1 MDKPKAHVSPVVVE
15 KERSMMKTVLV
26 LGAGLV
32 ARPLV
37 RYLLEKQGVAVTM
50 ASRTVSKAEA
60 IVDGHPDGTCCA
72 LDLTAPAGLDDL
84 IKSSDVVISLL
95 PYRWHVDVAK
105 RCIQFKRH
113 LITTSYVKDEMQDLD
128 QAAREAGVLLL
139 NELGL
144 DPGIDHMS
152 AMRIIHAVQERGG
165 EIASFRSYCGGL
177 PAPEDDDN
185 PLGYKF
191 SWSPKGVVLA
201 GTNNGRFLE
210 DGELKEIPNS
220 QLFATHWPVFV
231 PGVGELEGYP
241 NRDSVQYIEM
251 YGLHGI
257 KTMFRGTLRN
267 LGWCATWQRLVELGL
282 LDTSPRADLG
292 SMTFAELLSGVAERQ
307 SGEELRTAVARHL
320 SLHPDSRE
328 MRNIAWLGLL
338 DEKPLPEKAES
349 VADAL
354 TILLDE
360 AMPYR
365 AGEKDMIV
373 LLHEFRASTPEVTEL
388 QRITSTLVAFGEPE
402 GDSAMARTVS
412 LPAAVA
418 AHHLIT
424 GKITLTGVHI
434 PTHKDVYNPVLDEL
448 ANLGIEC
455 VEDWE
460 A

>member
-1 MDKPKAHVSPVVVE
+1 LQRKLTVVAIK
-15 KERSMMKTVLV
+15 KERTTMKTVLV

-37 RYLLEKQGVAVTM
+37 RYLLEKQGISVTM

-60 IVDGHPDGTCCA
+60 IVAGHPDGTCCT

-95 PYRWHVDVAK
+95 PYLWHVDVAK

-113 LITTSYVKDEMQDLD
+113 LITTSYVKDEMKALHESAQ
-128 QAAREAGVLLL
+128 EAGVLLL

-152 AMRIIHAVQERGG
+152 AMRIIHGVQNQDG
-165 EIASFRSYCGGL
+165 EIISFKSYCGGL

-201 GTNNGRFLE
+201 GTNSGRFLE
-210 DGELKEIPNS
+210 NGEIREVPNS
-220 QLFATHWPVFV
+220 RLFATHWPVFA
-231 PGVGELEGYP
+231 PGIGELEGYP
-241 NRDSVQYIEM
+241 NRDSVQYIET
-251 YGLHGI
+251 YGLGGI

-267 LGWCATWQRLVELGL
+267 LGWCATWQKLSELGL
-282 LDTSPRADLG
+282 LDTTPWTDLG
-292 SMTFAELLSGVAERQ
+292 SMTFAEVLADVVECRQ
-307 SGEELRTAVARHL
+307 GEDLRTGVARHI
-320 SLHPDSRE
+320 SVHPNSRE
-328 MRNIAWLGLL
+328 MRNIEWLGLL
-338 DEKPLPEKAES
+338 EAKPIPQRAES
-349 VADAL
+349 LADAL

-365 AGEKDMIV
+365 PGEKDMIV
-373 LLHEFRASTPEVTEL
+373 LLHEFQASYPDIKEV

-418 AHHLIT
+418 AYLLVEGTIR
-424 GKITLTGVHI
+424 LTGVHI
-434 PTHKDVYNPVLDEL
+434 PTHEDIYNPVLDEL
-448 ANLGIEC
+448 AKLGIEC